1 MLSSS
6 GTFSWAMAATRS
18 AMAAVSLIWEPMGV
32 VMVIAIWP
40 ISIEG
45 SSTALVVKQ
54 QPAKNT
60 TRAMAVS
67 IPTFR
72 WWTK

>member
-18 AMAAVSLIWEPMGV
+18 AMAVVSSTWEPMGV
-32 VMVIAIWP
+32 LMEMEICP
-40 ISIEG
+40 MSMEG
-45 SSTALVVKQ
+45 SSTMLVVRQ
-54 QPAKNT
+54 QPTKKT
-60 TRAMAVS
+60 TRPTATS
-67 IPTFR
+67 IPIFK